1 MDSSDILSLLMAA
14 YKDSVERKLFND
26 LRSGMNE
33 LLAAEADS
41 RREKV
46 AADIIQMAKL
56 KTALRKFEMTYSR
69 IKDDFGKVDAIDD
82 YIADV
87 QRQIKA
93 MSYKKNC
100 HR

>member
-1 MDSSDILSLLMAA
+1 
-14 YKDSVERKLFND
+14 
-26 LRSGMNE
+26 
-33 LLAAEADS
+33 
-41 RREKV
+41 
-46 AADIIQMAKL
+46 MAKL
-56 KTALRKFEMTYSR
+56 KTALRKFEMTYSS

>member
-41 RREKV
+41 RRDLFK
-46 AADIIQMAKL
+46 
-56 KTALRKFEMTYSR
+56 Y
-69 IKDDFGKVDAIDD
+69 
-82 YIADV
+82 
-87 QRQIKA
+87 
-93 MSYKKNC
+93 
-100 HR
+100 